1 MVERAGR
8 RWTGGW
14 GSGEGVEAAEV
25 ELDAKSWNANGKS
38 SRWRMIAEGVAVGV
52 GGGRFLGGGRGCT
65 ETLSGFLTLK

>member
-14 GSGEGVEAAEV
+14 RSGEGVEAAEV

-38 SRWRMIAEGVAVGV
+38 SRWRMIAEGVAGESVGEGFWEGS
-52 GGGRFLGGGRGCT
+52 GGAQ
-65 ETLSGFLTLK
+65 KP